1 MDVVNFV
8 KQFPVRT
15 FVKGEAL
22 LEAGD
27 VSPTLLALQSGFVK
41 VTSVDDS
48 GAERMVWIAGR
59 YDVVPTEQ
67 LFSRQQQLRFFYTA
81 LSDGAAYQI
90 EKSTFLTAAR
100 GNLELMT
107 EIAIS
112 MSSHYDD
119 LLTRI
124 NSTEQASIRQKLIA
138 TLCYLAGR
146 FSAERQVDLYQ
157 LGLKLT
163 HEDVATMIG
172 ATRETV
178 SVELQKL
185 RHDGYVDYSRS
196 KFVIHLDKLLPDQS

>member
-8 KQFPVRT
+8 KQFPVRI